1 MSDKAAKNNVL
12 CQSGKNRGDDLPEL
26 VVDVVVDVVGD
37 VVVVI
42 NVDVDVIGQLGVSPV
57 RRVLKVE
64 LVCDIIVRLMIAL
77 IDFIFSLLRKLLIWQ
92 KLVFD
97 SGNGFKDGDDGQE
110 DQNGSGRRLHS
121 SAALLLDGVVP
132 ELEQKKR
139 KCNFLLRSGFLLFQD
154 GIEVESG
161 FLHDS
166 RSRFYKQRRK
176 P

>member
-26 VVDVVVDVVGD
+26 VVDVVVDVVGE
-37 VVVVI
+37 VAVVI
-42 NVDVDVIGQLGVSPV
+42 NVDVVGQLSVSSV

-97 SGNGFKDGDDGQE
+97 SGNGFEDGDDGQE
-110 DQNGSGRRLHS
+110 GQNDSGRRLHS
-121 SAALLLDGVVP
+121 SAALLLAGVGS

-139 KCNFLLRSGFLLFQD
+139 KCNFFVARWN
-154 GIEVESG
+154 
-161 FLHDS
+161 
-166 RSRFYKQRRK
+166 RSREWFSA
-176 P
+176 

>member
-26 VVDVVVDVVGD
+26 VVDVVVDVVGE

-42 NVDVDVIGQLGVSPV
+42 NVDVIGQLGVSSV

-64 LVCDIIVRLMIAL
+64 LVSVFIVRLMVAL
-77 IDFIFSLLRKLLIWQ
+77 IVFTFCFLNKLLIWQ

-97 SGNGFKDGDDGQE
+97 SGSGFEDGDDGQ
-110 DQNGSGRRLHS
+110 DGQNDSGRRLHS

-139 KCNFLLRSGFLLFQD
+139 KCNFLLRSGFLLQD

-161 FLHDS
+161 FLHGS
-166 RSRFYKQRRK
+166 RSRFYKQRRE

>member
-26 VVDVVVDVVGD
+26 VVDVVVDVVGK

-42 NVDVDVIGQLGVSPV
+42 NVDVNVIGQLSVSSV

-64 LVCDIIVRLMIAL
+64 LVCVIIVRLMIAL

-97 SGNGFKDGDDGQE
+97 SGNGFEDGDDGQ
-110 DQNGSGRRLHS
+110 DGQNDSGRRLHS

-139 KCNFLLRSGFLLFQD
+139 KCNFFLL
-154 GIEVESG
+154 
-161 FLHDS
+161 
-166 RSRFYKQRRK
+166 
-176 P
+176 